1 MKAVLNLESE
11 QEHDLTGV
19 PNTRKAFWHFQL
31 GEALA
36 GLNRLDEAVGHSRI
50 ALQLLGQRL
59 PKRKVDWAAR
69 LVWEALKQLMH
80 LLHVSLPARNNSG
93 ALSQASWIF
102 SKLAESY
109 YFKAEVI
116 PWTATNLVAINR
128 QKKPATRVLLVVR
141 IAVWPI

>member
-1 MKAVLNLESE
+1 MKAVLNLESKQE
-11 QEHDLTGV
+11 QDLTGV

-69 LVWEALKQLMH
+69 LVW
-80 LLHVSLPARNNSG
+80 
-93 ALSQASWIF
+93 
-102 SKLAESY
+102 
-109 YFKAEVI
+109 
-116 PWTATNLVAINR
+116 
-128 QKKPATRVLLVVR
+128 KP
-141 IAVWPI
+141 